1 MLEYQGYDTNEEPYQ
16 IQILS
21 DLQIDNYIESYKE
34 AQEDLARLEKLEIDK
49 IEQVKFN
56 SQIAK
61 QKVEN
66 KLKFIEDTLKFNVMN
81 SKDKKELKSMWKKS
95 FVSGDV
101 QVKKAHQKIVN
112 PKLEGKVAVLTPE
125 FKDYCDEFTDYKFR
139 WVDLKKD
146 LDIKEGN
153 IIINKITGEALT
165 GVVSIE
171 EVPEVVV
178 IK

>member
-1 MLEYQGYDTNEEPYQ
+1 MLEYQEYDQQEESYQ

-21 DLQIDNYIESYKE
+21 DLQIDDYIENYKE
-34 AQEDLARLEKLEIDK
+34 AQEDLARLEKLESDK
-49 IEQVKFN
+49 IEQIKFN
-56 SQIAK
+56 SQVAK
-61 QKVEN
+61 QRVEN

-81 SKDKKELKSMWKKS
+81 SKDKKELKSMFKKS
-95 FVSGDV
+95 FVSGEI

-112 PKLEGKVAVLTPE
+112 PKLEGKLAVKIDGL
-125 FKDYCDEFTDYKFR
+125 KDYCDEFTDYKFR
-139 WVDLKKD
+139 WADLKKD

-153 IIINKITGEALT
+153 IIINKTTGETLT